1 MKETRMKPVSASL
14 AATPPSGIR
23 ALMRLAAEYPDAIH
37 LEVGD
42 PNFPTPASVI
52 EAALADARAGHTK
65 YTPNRGIPELRAA
78 LVDKL
83 WRKNRIRAAADDIV
97 LTCGA
102 VSAIME
108 SLNSLVDPGDAVLL
122 PGVCWPN
129 YELMAHALNA
139 EVRRYPLRPET
150 GFQPDLDA
158 LAELLAQTPRAKVLL
173 LNSPANPTGAVLP
186 RATLQRMLEL
196 ARAADVYVISDEVY
210 EEFVFSGEHYSPASQ
225 DPDGRVISVYSF
237 SKTYAMTGWRLG
249 YLHAAPAL
257 AELISKVQEAHT
269 SCASAVAQRAALAAL
284 RADQQVVTQMRDAYQ
299 ARRDVAATLLRQA
312 GMLIA
317 QPEGAFYIMADIS
330 GSGLSSDDYCRQL
343 LAQQRVAV
351 APGRTFG
358 PGCDGFV
365 RISLASAL
373 PDIQEGIARMTRFRP
388 QPSKSAQ

>member
-1 MKETRMKPVSASL
+1 MKSFSASI
-14 AATPPSGIR
+14 AGQPPSGIR
-23 ALMRLAAEYPDAIH
+23 ALMRLAAQYENVIH

-42 PNFPTPASVI
+42 PNFPTPAPII

-83 WRKNRIRAAADDIV
+83 WHKNRIRADADDIV

-108 SLNSLVDPGDAVLL
+108 SLNSLLDPGDVVLL
-122 PGVCWPN
+122 PSVAWPN
-129 YELMAHALNA
+129 YELMAHALHG
-139 EVRRYPLRPET
+139 EVRRYPLRPED
-150 GFQPDLDA
+150 GFQPDLDGLAA
-158 LAELLAQTPRAKVLL
+158 LIAATPRAKVIL
-173 LNSPANPTGAVLP
+173 LNSPANPTGAVIP
-186 RATLQRMLEL
+186 RATLQRILEL
-196 ARAADVYVISDEVY
+196 ARAADLYVIADEVY
-210 EEFVFSGEHYSPASQ
+210 EEFVFSGEHYSPAAD

-284 RADQQVVTQMRDAYQ
+284 RGDQAVVAEMRAAYQ
-299 ARRDVAATLLRQA
+299 QRRDVATDLLRRA
-312 GMLIA
+312 GMLVA
-317 QPEGAFYIMADIS
+317 EPQGAFYIMADIS
-330 GSGLSSDDYCRQL
+330 RSGLGSDEYCRQF
-343 LAQQRVAV
+343 LAKERVAV

-358 PGCDGFV
+358 PGCDNLV

-373 PDIQEGIARMTRFRP
+373 EDIQEGIARMTRP
-388 QPSKSAQ
+388 